1 MKRLLLLLMVALSGA
16 FTAMADD
23 YAELLT
29 NGACDGTFNGW
40 EKINGGNGWAIGQD
54 DDGSSYW
61 ASSYHKCTLS
71 QTIVLSEKNFSNED
85 IDAGNVVCFASAMI
99 KAIWDPKN
107 LGRASTVAIV
117 RVEMLDDN
125 NNVLSTVT
133 VLDDNSIFLEWT
145 LFETDEFVLVSGT
158 RKLKFIVEGQDSAYW
173 GGQFGPC
180 FKNLSLQ
187 ARVGTLCNHEWVEN
201 ITSEATCTAK
211 GSLTRTCQLC
221 GAVVT
226 EIIPVLGHD
235 WEEWTVLEAP
245 TCTANGSLSRTCR
258 RCGEVENQQVEPL
271 GHEWNTLGK
280 CDRCGMSRATF
291 DGVILLEYIESTGQQ
306 AFNTGYIHKNNT
318 IIEMDCNVKKNQDRR
333 YEAVFGARL
342 GTYKNNAY
350 CFFTRFNGLDLPCYN
365 RSGQETTGENDFVYD
380 ERILLWASYDNV
392 CWFRESNP
400 LQEVGSIYTNGTSD
414 TGKTPMVLFNLNTA
428 NTEGGVQ
435 ADTSP
440 CSMKLYS
447 CKIYEDGDLLHNY
460 VPAKKNGVLGLYDLA
475 TGAFGGS
482 ITNTPFVGPELKSY
496 PIDRINEGIEIDVNC
511 PNMATEGETVTLYLT
526 YTDLLAPLVEVTDE
540 NGNIVPIERVKTGTY
555 SETITFTMPSA
566 GVNIRIVASPEL
578 IYDIPDDCE
587 IRYYARNHSAIYD
600 GGPVGWSKGN
610 ATGKLTLAFAP
621 DGTIYM
627 HGLVWRL
634 GYDDAWIKGTY
645 NEATGIISIPTGQ
658 YLTWESYTD
667 GTYGHQVMWGSTV
680 VYYNEEDGNYDLQCV
695 HDPTVETIEFRIV
708 GDDLYLLNSQGNINA
723 EPFANFSSTGIFCMW
738 NDNFE
743 MNSIEFASLDE
754 DGNQLPFATL
764 WNITPAIPADPTIQ
778 WYDSGDEFGF
788 SKIMFTMPTVDI
800 NGNKLDEDLLSYSI
814 FLDNGRGAELFTFQ
828 ASDYIYDLEEDLT
841 EIPYTALRG
850 TDFYADHLYFYRT
863 NAEGYE
869 TFFTDRI
876 GMQVYYTVNGVR
888 NQSNIVWVD
897 NPDGIGEIKADQ
909 SNKDDKIYN
918 LAGQRLEKAQKGIN
932 IINGKKI
939 LK

>member
-40 EKINGGNGWAIGQD
+40 EKINGGDGWAIGQD

-85 IDAGNVVCFASAMI
+85 IDAGNVVCIASAMI

-107 LGRASTVAIV
+107 YGRASTVAIV
-117 RVEMLDDN
+117 RVEMLDDS

-187 ARVGTLCNHEWVEN
+187 ARVGTLCIHEWVEN
-201 ITSEATCTAK
+201 ITSEATCTAD

-226 EIIPVLGHD
+226 EIIPALGHD
-235 WEEWTVLEAP
+235 WGEWTVLEEP
-245 TCTANGSLSRTCR
+245 TCTGYGSSSHTCQ

-271 GHEWNTLGK
+271 GHDWNTLGK
-280 CDRCGMSRATF
+280 CDRCGMSRAFF
-291 DGVILLEYIESTGQQ
+291 DGVRLLDYIESTGQQ

-350 CFFTRFNGLDLPCYN
+350 CFFSRFNGLDIPCYN
-365 RSGQETTGENDFVYD
+365 RSGKETTGENDFVYD

-414 TGKTPMVLFNLNTA
+414 DGKTPMFLFNLNTA

-447 CKIYEDGDLLHNY
+447 CKIHEDGDLIHNY
-460 VPAKKNGVLGLYDLA
+460 VPAKKNGVVGLYDLA
-475 TGAFGGS
+475 TGAFSGS
-482 ITNTPFVGPELKSY
+482 ITQTPFLAAAETLYNITLGWAGLT
-496 PIDRINEGIEIDVNC
+496 IDYDC
-511 PNMATEGETVTLYLT
+511 PGTATEGKSVTLNLT
-526 YTDLLAPLVEVTDE
+526 YTNKKTPSVEVKDE
-540 NGNIVPIERVKTGTY
+540 NGNLVSIERVKTGTY
-555 SETITFTMPSA
+555 SESITFTMPASD
-566 GVNIRIVASPEL
+566 VNIIIITEPEI

-587 IRYYARNHSAIYD
+587 VRNYARDNSIIYD
-600 GGPVGWSKGN
+600 RGAGYGYTIGN
-610 ATGKLTLAFAP
+610 VTGKMAIAFAP
-621 DGTIYM
+621 DGTVYLQDPAWYIDNE
-627 HGLVWRL
+627 HVWV
-634 GYDDAWIKGTY
+634 KGTY
-645 NEATGIISIPTGQ
+645 DEATGAISIPTGQ
-658 YLTWESYTD
+658 FLTWYNETSY
-667 GTYGHQVMWGSTV
+667 YGHQLMWGSTAA
-680 VYYNEEDGNYDLQCV
+680 YLNEEDQLYYLRSTP
-695 HDPTVETIEFRIV
+695 DPTVETIEFRID

-723 EPFANFSSTGIFCMW
+723 EFPDCYNSTGMYLMW
-738 NDNFE
+738 SDDFT
-743 MNSIEFASLDE
+743 MLSTEFASVDE

-764 WNITPAIPADPTIQ
+764 WNIIPAIPADPTIQ
-778 WYDSGDEFGF
+778 WYDSGDESGY
-788 SKIMFTMPTVDI
+788 SKIMFTMPKVDI
-800 NGNKLDEDLLSYSI
+800 NGNKLDPDLLSYSI
-814 FLDNGRGAELFTFQ
+814 FLDNGRGAELFTFE
-828 ASDYIYDLEEDLT
+828 ASVYPTLDEDLT
-841 EIPYTALRG
+841 EIPYTLQG
-850 TDFYADHLYFYRT
+850 YDFYAATVYFYRT

-869 TFFTDRI
+869 TFFTNRI

-897 NPDGIGEIKADQ
+897 NPDGINEIKADQ
-909 SNKDDKIYN
+909 SDNDDKIYN
-918 LAGQRLEKAQKGIN
+918 LAGQRLGKMQKGVN